1 MVRKK
6 SSPITRKATKSRAS
20 STPITK
26 TSPAKLKSSMTNPTM
41 KAITS
46 ISTESP
52 EASAN
57 QLVNRSK
64 EVTTMRS
71 SKKANTKKLD
81 TMKTVISLTKAMLI
95 MANMERINMQETV
108 LSMVKTT
115 GSIRR
120 VFWDIRRIADS
131 TNIILTMCLFIIDDW
146 LKKLNIR
153 NIYL

>member
-1 MVRKK
+1 MRKK

-131 TNIILTMCLFIIDDW
+131 TNTILTMCLFIIDDW